1 MIKVYLAGGMR
12 KREVNLKNGDKYLF
26 APSYTHND
34 CDEKSIEINWQYV
47 VEEHINNHHTNF
59 TFLNPLKNDIK
70 NAFDQYATLD
80 LYHAKAS
87 DIVFGYLEADNPA
100 GHGLA
105 GLGRR

>member
-1 MIKVYLAGGMR
+1 
-12 KREVNLKNGDKYLF
+12 
-26 APSYTHND
+26 
-34 CDEKSIEINWQYV
+34 
-47 VEEHINNHHTNF
+47 
-59 TFLNPLKNDIK
+59 LKNDIK

-105 GLGRR
+105 VECGYAKGLGKTVIIVNETKLDDPMYRYKKFIEKSADIVFTNFVEGVLFLEKFQG